1 MIPPDY
7 PHGSQENA
15 SSWPERPSDQQA
27 GAAHEGDGAQGSNA
41 YPLGLVNDPAAARQN
56 GTAAT
61 LLPFNVSADE
71 AARRTTI
78 ARKLL
83 ADGGVNPDSLSTE
96 QMNIFSNQA
105 PELQKDSLA
114 MLARYGAER
123 LQIIHPS
130 HNKGKPDAAGA
141 SSAQAQST
149 HTAPGAAAPTTTK
162 ELSLQTDATPSKGKG
177 GKNKGSSAKDTPT
190 SKRKLGKSR
199 LACLECKSR
208 RVKCPKERPTCA
220 ECQSHDRAC
229 QYPPTKPRAR
239 KSNAVVE
246 VEDDDDDAEDDD
258 EDDQGDEDSEVP
270 QAQHQQNPQHVS
282 QGQTALPHEETQ
294 DATYAQM
301 PLAGMLTPHAERTAA
316 STADTQPSIADHGYF
331 QTDTGLS
338 MPQPDLSHLSQPALN
353 TAPGLALPQAQMF
366 SAPEPNVNM
375 SSVYPQSGSQTT
387 SSQSVS
393 PKLNKRQPRG
403 ANNANRRGQAQPQD
417 SQTIDPR
424 ASSAAWAATG
434 AVAPSTIA
442 RDNTASP
449 VYPPP
454 PAPSQH
460 RTRQSDRIQANSP
473 HLNSSVMAHS
483 QQAQP
488 SQQPAQM
495 LAAMQ
500 TQGRESPFP
509 VPQRT
514 SSRTSRSSQ
523 NRTPNADARGYRP
536 APPQNQPAVSDLGVS
551 TSQNSH
557 GTNAGANTSGLSTRG
572 AYSTPATSSQH
583 AYDYNRNSQQTST
596 SANQWPA
603 TAQTQQG
610 QQTRSYET
618 RPPSYGN
625 NNNAYAQSRNATQ
638 PPVSAQGF
646 DMRPAAQAK
655 PANPRAGKQTYSQ
668 YPSQTQ
674 PQTTQSHHQSSQAA
688 ASNQHLNQN
697 SADWYGFNGG
707 TNNSFTSANPE
718 WL

>member
-15 SSWPERPSDQQA
+15 SSWPERPLDGQV
-27 GAAHEGDGAQGSNA
+27 GAAQGDGAQGSDA
-41 YPLGLVNDPAAARQN
+41 YPSGLVNDPGAARQKPP
-56 GTAAT
+56 AAT
-61 LLPFNVSADE
+61 LLPFNISADE
-71 AARRTTI
+71 AARRITI

-83 ADGGVNPDSLSTE
+83 SDAGVNPDSLSAE

-123 LQIIHPS
+123 LQIIHPNN
-130 HNKGKPDAAGA
+130 NKNKPDEGSA
-141 SSAQAQST
+141 SSTQTQST

-162 ELSLQTDATPSKGKG
+162 ELSLQMEATPSRGKG
-177 GKNKGSSAKDTPT
+177 TKSKGASAKD

-208 RVKCPKERPTCA
+208 RVKCPKEIPTCA
-220 ECQSHDRAC
+220 ECQSHGRDC

-246 VEDDDDDAEDDD
+246 VEDDDDDAEDDEED
-258 EDDQGDEDSEVP
+258 EDEEDPGEEDNGTAQV
-270 QAQHQQNPQHVS
+270 QHQQNPQHVS
-282 QGQTALPHEETQ
+282 QGQTALPHEEPQ
-294 DATYAQM
+294 DAAYAQM
-301 PLAGMLTPHAERTAA
+301 PLAGMLTPHAERTTV

-331 QTDTGLS
+331 QADTGLS
-338 MPQPDLSHLSQPALN
+338 MPQPDLSHLSQLGLN
-353 TAPGLALPQAQMF
+353 TAPGLALPQAQMYN
-366 SAPEPNVNM
+366 APEPNVNM
-375 SSVYPQSGSQTT
+375 PSVYPESGLQTT

-393 PKLNKRQPRG
+393 PKLNMRQPRG
-403 ANNANRRGQAQPQD
+403 SDNAN
-417 SQTIDPR
+417 
-424 ASSAAWAATG
+424 SAAWTNTS
-434 AVAPSTIA
+434 AVAPSAVA

-454 PAPSQH
+454 PAPSQQ
-460 RTRQSDRIQANSP
+460 RTRQSGRMQANSP
-473 HLNSSVMAHS
+473 HLNNSATAHNQPS
-483 QQAQP
+483 QL

-509 VPQRT
+509 VQQRT

-536 APPQNQPAVSDLGVS
+536 PPPQNQPATSDLGVS
-551 TSQNSH
+551 ASYNGHSTNS
-557 GTNAGANTSGLSTRG
+557 GTASSGLSTRG
-572 AYSTPATSSQH
+572 TYSTPATSTSQH
-583 AYDYNRNSQQTST
+583 AYDYNRSSQQTST
-596 SANQWPA
+596 SANQWPS
-603 TAQTQQG
+603 TAQNQQG

-618 RPPSYGN
+618 RPPSYSN
-625 NNNAYAQSRNATQ
+625 TKNAYAQSRNATQ
-638 PPVSAQGF
+638 PAVSAQGF
-646 DMRPAAQAK
+646 DMRAAAQAK
-655 PANPRAGKQTYSQ
+655 PANSRAGKQQTYSQ
-668 YPSQTQ
+668 YPSQSQT
-674 PQTTQSHHQSSQAA
+674 QTTQTHHQSSQAA
-688 ASNQHLNQN
+688 ANNQHLNQN

-707 TNNSFTSANPE
+707 DNNSFTSANHG